1 MYIVIFY
8 ATRQKKYIGK
18 NPMLVSHLIGYHMTV
33 RRNRRWRE
41 GTVGRWWLKE
51 RKSDVLPFPVGIG
64 NILKF
69 DVYFSHYDL

>member
-8 ATRQKKYIGK
+8 ATRQKEYIGQ

-41 GTVGRWWLKE
+41 GGNSWEMVVEGKE
-51 RKSDVLPFPVGIG
+51 E
-64 NILKF
+64 
-69 DVYFSHYDL
+69 